1 MAAGD
6 LWIDGAPAT
15 VEDLTHQALVNYG
28 AYTSFAV
35 SARAVRGLDRHL
47 ARLTHAGS
55 DLFGAPVPEDR
66 VRALIRQALGDRPDA
81 FVRVSLFS
89 REISPRSPAHEGV
102 PRVMVGVFP
111 PVPPLG
117 ETPLRLQ
124 VQTYARETPDL
135 KHVAT
140 MGLIRARREARLA
153 GNDDALFVDAEG
165 RISEGSLWNIGFVYG
180 DTVVWPDAPMLEGV
194 SQALIKAHLTDVG
207 LKQETRV
214 VTLDDLVGFEGAFIT
229 NSATPACAVAAIGD
243 HAFAVSV
250 ERLTNISAAWSRAEP
265 QPV

>member
-1 MAAGD
+1 MATAE

-15 VEDLTHQALVNYG
+15 VEDLTHQALINYG

-35 SARAVRGLDRHL
+35 AGGAVRGLDRHL
-47 ARLTHAGS
+47 ARLTHAGHA
-55 DLFGAPVPEDR
+55 LFGAAVPEAE
-66 VRALIRQALGDRPDA
+66 VRTLIRQAMGDRSDA

-89 REISPRSPAHEGV
+89 REISPRSPAHEGR
-102 PRVMVGVFP
+102 PGVMVGVFP

-140 MGLIRARREARLA
+140 MGLIRARRQARVD
-153 GNDDALFVDAEG
+153 GYDDALFVDSEG
-165 RISEGSLWNIGFVYG
+165 RISEGSLWNIGFLCG
-180 DTVVWPDAPMLEGV
+180 DRVIWPEAPMLEGV
-194 SQALIKAHLTDVG
+194 SQALITAHLADVG
-207 LKQETRV
+207 LKQETQV
-214 VTLDDLVGFEGAFIT
+214 VTVDAMSGFDGAFIT
-229 NSATPACAVAAIGD
+229 NSATPACAVGAIGD
-243 HAFAVSV
+243 HAFAGNAEGLNQVV
-250 ERLTNISAAWSRAEP
+250 AAWSRAEP

>member
-1 MAAGD
+1 LAAGD

-15 VEDLTHQALVNYG
+15 VEDLMHQALVNYG

-35 SARAVRGLDRHL
+35 SLGAVRGLDRHL
-47 ARLTHAGS
+47 ARLTKAGTE
-55 DLFGAPVPEDR
+55 LFGAPVAEDR
-66 VRALIRQALGDRPDA
+66 IRDLVRQALGERADA

-111 PVPPLG
+111 SVPPLG
-117 ETPLRLQ
+117 EVPLRLQ
-124 VQTYARETPDL
+124 VKTYARETPDL

-153 GNDDALFVDAEG
+153 GYDDALFVDAQG
-165 RISEGSLWNIGFVYG
+165 RISEGSLWNIGFISDDAVI
-180 DTVVWPDAPMLEGV
+180 WPEAPMLEGV
-194 SQALIKAHLTDVG
+194 SQALIKAHLAHVG
-207 LKQETRV
+207 LRQETRG
-214 VTLDDLVGFEGAFIT
+214 VTLGDLSGFDGAFIT
-229 NSATPACAVAAIGD
+229 NSATPACAVAAIGA

-250 ERLTNISAAWSRAEP
+250 ERLATITAAWSQAEP

>member
-1 MAAGD
+1 MKD

-35 SARAVRGLDRHL
+35 TDGTVRGLDRHL
-47 ARLTHAGS
+47 ARLTHAGHA
-55 DLFGAPVPEDR
+55 LFGATVPEAE
-66 VRALIRQALGDRPDA
+66 VRTLIRQALGDRSDA

-89 REISPRSPAHEGV
+89 RDISPRTPGHEG
-102 PRVMVGVFP
+102 PPSVMVGVFP

-124 VQTYARETPDL
+124 VQTYARDTPDL

-140 MGLIRARREARLA
+140 MGLIRARRQARLA
-153 GNDDALFVDAEG
+153 GYDDALFVDIEG
-165 RISEGSLWNIGFVYG
+165 RISEGSLWNIGFLRG
-180 DTVVWPDAPMLEGV
+180 DTVVWPEAPMLEGV

-214 VTLDDLVGFEGAFIT
+214 VTAAGLPGFDGAFIT
-229 NSATPACAVAAIGD
+229 NSATPTCAVGAIGD
-243 HAFAVSV
+243 HAFAGNAEGLAKV
-250 ERLTNISAAWSRAEP
+250 TAAWFMAEP
-265 QPV
+265 HPV

>member
-1 MAAGD
+1 MSTST

-35 SARAVRGLDRHL
+35 ADGAVRGLDRHL
-47 ARLTHAGS
+47 ARLTHAS
-55 DLFGAPVPEDR
+55 HALFGAAAPEDR
-66 VRALIRQALGDRPDA
+66 VQNLIRQALGDRTGA

-89 REISPRSPAHEGV
+89 RDISPRSPGHEGP

-117 ETPLRLQ
+117 DTPLTLQ
-124 VQTYARETPDL
+124 VQTYVRETPDL

-140 MGLIRARREARLA
+140 MGLIRARRQARLA
-153 GNDDALFVDAEG
+153 GYDDALFVDAAG
-165 RISEGSLWNIGFVYG
+165 RISEGSLWNIGFLCG
-180 DTVVWPDAPMLEGV
+180 DTVVWPEAPMLEGV
-194 SQALIKAHLTDVG
+194 SQALIKAHLGDVG
-207 LKQETRV
+207 LKQDTRV
-214 VTLDDLVGFEGAFIT
+214 ITVDALSGFDGAFIT
-229 NSATPACAVAAIGD
+229 NSATPACAVAAVGD
-243 HAFAVSV
+243 HAFSV
-250 ERLTNISAAWSRAEP
+250 DAECLASITAAWSRAEP

>member
-1 MAAGD
+1 VKGF
-6 LWIDGAPAT
+6 WIDGAPAT

-35 SARAVRGLDRHL
+35 AGGSVRGLDRHL
-47 ARLTHAGS
+47 ARLTHAGTE
-55 DLFGAPVPEDR
+55 LFGVPVPEGR
-66 VRALIRQALGDRPDA
+66 VRDLIRQALGDRPDA
-81 FVRVSLFS
+81 FIRVSLFS
-89 REISPRSPAHEGV
+89 REISPRSPTYEGP

-140 MGLIRARREARLA
+140 MGLIRARRQARLA
-153 GNDDALFVDAEG
+153 GYDDALFVDAEG
-165 RISEGSLWNIGFVYG
+165 RISEGSLWNIGFVHG
-180 DTVVWPDAPMLEGV
+180 DTVVWPEAPMLEGV
-194 SQALIKAHLTDVG
+194 SQALIKAHLGDDG
-207 LKQETRV
+207 LKQDTRV
-214 VTLDDLVGFEGAFIT
+214 ITVDALSGFDGAFIT
-229 NSATPACAVAAIGD
+229 NSATPACAVAAVGD
-243 HAFAVSV
+243 HVFSGGAN
-250 ERLTNISAAWSRAEP
+250 RLASIAAAWSRAER

>member
-1 MAAGD
+1 LAAGD

-35 SARAVRGLDRHL
+35 SAGSVRGLDRHL
-47 ARLTHAGS
+47 ARLTHAGTV
-55 DLFGAPVPEDR
+55 LFGVPVPEPR
-66 VRALIRQALGDRPDA
+66 VRELIRHALGDRSDA

-89 REISPRSPAHEGV
+89 RDISPRSPSHEG
-102 PRVMVGVFP
+102 PPGVMVGVFP

-117 ETPLRLQ
+117 ETPLTLQ
-124 VQTYARETPDL
+124 LLTYARETPDL

-140 MGLIRARREARLA
+140 MGLIRARRQARLA
-153 GNDDALFVDAEG
+153 GYDDALFVDVEG
-165 RISEGSLWNIGFVYG
+165 HISEGSLWNIGFVRD
-180 DTVVWPDAPMLEGV
+180 DTVVWPEAPMLEGV
-194 SQALIKAHLTDVG
+194 SQALIKAYLGDVG
-207 LKQETRV
+207 LKQESRV
-214 VTLDDLVGFEGAFIT
+214 LTVADLRGFEGAFIT

-243 HAFAVSV
+243 HEFSV
-250 ERLTNISAAWSRAEP
+250 GTERLASISAAWSRAEA

>member
-1 MAAGD
+1 LAAGD

-35 SARAVRGLDRHL
+35 ADGAVRGLDLHL
-47 ARLTHAGS
+47 ARLTHAS
-55 DLFGAPVPEDR
+55 RALFGAAVPEDR
-66 VRALIRQALGDRPDA
+66 VQNLIRQALGDRADA

-89 REISPRSPAHEGV
+89 REISPRTPGHEGP
-102 PRVMVGVFP
+102 PRVMVGVFQ
-111 PVPPLG
+111 PVSPLG

-124 VQTYARETPDL
+124 MQTYAREAPDL

-140 MGLIRARREARLA
+140 MGLIRARRQARLA
-153 GNDDALFVDAEG
+153 GYDDALFVDAEG
-165 RISEGSLWNIGFVYG
+165 RISEGSLWNIGFLCG
-180 DTVVWPDAPMLEGV
+180 DSVIWPEAPMLEGV
-194 SQALIKAHLTDVG
+194 SQALIKAHLADVR

-214 VTLDDLVGFEGAFIT
+214 LMVADLPGFQGAFIT
-229 NSATPACAVAAIGD
+229 NSATPACGVAAIGD

-250 ERLTNISAAWSRAEP
+250 ECLANITAAWSRAEP

>member
-1 MAAGD
+1 MKD

-35 SARAVRGLDRHL
+35 AAGAVRGLDRHL
-47 ARLTHAGS
+47 ARLTHAGHA
-55 DLFGAPVPEDR
+55 LFGAAVPETE
-66 VRALIRQALGDRPDA
+66 VRALIRQALGGRVDA

-89 REISPRSPAHEGV
+89 RDISSRTPGHEG
-102 PRVMVGVFP
+102 PPSVMVGVFP

-117 ETPLRLQ
+117 ETPLTLQ

-140 MGLIRARREARLA
+140 MGLIRARRQARVD
-153 GNDDALFVDAEG
+153 GYDDALFVDSEG
-165 RISEGSLWNIGFVYG
+165 RISEGSLWNIGFLCG
-180 DTVVWPDAPMLEGV
+180 DRVIWPEAPMLEGV
-194 SQALIKAHLTDVG
+194 SQALITAHLADVG
-207 LKQETRV
+207 LKQETQM
-214 VTLDDLVGFEGAFIT
+214 VTVDAMSGFDGAFIT
-229 NSATPACAVAAIGD
+229 NSATPACAVGAIGD
-243 HAFAVSV
+243 HAFAGNSEGLNQVV
-250 ERLTNISAAWSRAEP
+250 AAWLRAEP

>member
-1 MAAGD
+1 LAAGD

-35 SARAVRGLDRHL
+35 SAGAVRGLDRHL
-47 ARLTHAGS
+47 ARLTHAGTE
-55 DLFGAPVPEDR
+55 LFGVPVPEGR
-66 VRALIRQALGDRPDA
+66 VRDLIRQALGDRSDA

-117 ETPLRLQ
+117 ETPLTLQ

-140 MGLIRARREARLA
+140 MGLIRARRLACLA
-153 GNDDALFVDAEG
+153 GYDDALFVDAGG
-165 RISEGSLWNIGFVYG
+165 RISEGSLWNIGFVSG
-180 DTVVWPDAPMLEGV
+180 DTVVWPEALKLEGV
-194 SQALIKAHLTDVG
+194 SQALIKTHLADVG
-207 LKQETRV
+207 LKQEARV
-214 VTLDDLVGFEGAFIT
+214 VTVGDLSGFDGAFIT
-229 NSATPACAVAAIGD
+229 NSATPACGVAAIGD
-243 HAFAVSV
+243 RTFPVTTD
-250 ERLTNISAAWSRAEP
+250 RLAMVKAAWSRAEP

>member
-15 VEDLTHQALVNYG
+15 VEDLAHQALVNYG

-35 SARAVRGLDRHL
+35 SAAAVRGLDRHL
-47 ARLTHAGS
+47 ARLTHAGTA
-55 DLFGAPVPEDR
+55 LFGAAVPENR

-89 REISPRSPAHEGV
+89 RDVSPRSPAHEGV

-111 PVPPLG
+111 PSPPLG
-117 ETPLRLQ
+117 QIPLRLQ

-135 KHVAT
+135 KHMAT
-140 MGLIRARREARLA
+140 MGLIRARRQARLA
-153 GNDDALFVDAEG
+153 GYDDALFADPDG
-165 RISEGSLWNIGFVYG
+165 RISEGSLWNIGFMRG
-180 DTVVWPDAPMLEGV
+180 DTVIWPDAPMLEGV
-194 SQALIKAHLTDVG
+194 SQALIKGHLKEAGLSQESRFVTAGALTDF
-207 LKQETRV
+207 
-214 VTLDDLVGFEGAFIT
+214 DGAFIT

-243 HAFAVSV
+243 VVFSGGMDSLDRV
-250 ERLTNISAAWSRAEP
+250 TSAWLRAEP

>member
-1 MAAGD
+1 MATAD

-35 SARAVRGLDRHL
+35 TDGSVRGLDRHL
-47 ARLTHAGS
+47 ARLTHAGRA
-55 DLFGAPVPEDR
+55 LFGAAMPEAE
-66 VRALIRQALGDRPDA
+66 VRTLIRQALGDRTDA

-89 REISPRSPAHEGV
+89 REISPRSPTCEG
-102 PRVMVGVFP
+102 PPSVMVGVFP
-111 PVPPLG
+111 PVSPLG

-124 VQTYARETPDL
+124 LQTYARETPDL

-140 MGLIRARREARLA
+140 MGLIRARRQARLA
-153 GNDDALFVDAEG
+153 GYDDALFVDADG
-165 RISEGSLWNIGFVYG
+165 RISEGSLWNIGFMRG

-194 SQALIKAHLTDVG
+194 SQALIKARLADVG
-207 LKQETRV
+207 LKQEARV
-214 VTLDDLVGFEGAFIT
+214 VTVDDLSGFDGAFIT
-229 NSATPACAVAAIGD
+229 NSATPACAVGAIGK
-243 HAFAVSV
+243 HEFPGKPEGLIPVM
-250 ERLTNISAAWSRAEP
+250 TAWSMAEP

>member
-1 MAAGD
+1 MATAE

-15 VEDLTHQALVNYG
+15 VEDLTHQALINYG

-35 SARAVRGLDRHL
+35 AGGAVRGLDRHL
-47 ARLTHAGS
+47 ARLTHAGHA
-55 DLFGAPVPEDR
+55 LFGAAVPETE
-66 VRALIRQALGDRPDA
+66 VRALIRQALGGRVDA

-89 REISPRSPAHEGV
+89 HDISPRTPGHEG
-102 PRVMVGVFP
+102 PPSVMVGVFP

-140 MGLIRARREARLA
+140 MGLIRARRQARVD
-153 GNDDALFVDAEG
+153 GYDDALFVDSEG
-165 RISEGSLWNIGFVYG
+165 RISEGSLWNIGLLCG
-180 DTVVWPDAPMLEGV
+180 DRVIWPEAPMLEGV
-194 SQALIKAHLTDVG
+194 SQALITAHLADVG
-207 LKQETRV
+207 LNHETRV
-214 VTLDDLVGFEGAFIT
+214 VTAADLPGFDGAFIT
-229 NSATPACAVAAIGD
+229 NSATPACGVAAIGD

-250 ERLTNISAAWSRAEP
+250 EHLANITAAWSRAEP

>member
-35 SARAVRGLDRHL
+35 ADGAVRGLDRHL
-47 ARLTHAGS
+47 ARLTHAGHA
-55 DLFGAPVPEDR
+55 LFGAAVPEDR
-66 VRALIRQALGDRPDA
+66 VQNLIRQALGDRTDA

-89 REISPRSPAHEGV
+89 RDIRPRSPSHEG
-102 PRVMVGVFP
+102 PPSVMVGVFQ
-111 PVPPLG
+111 PVSPLG

-124 VQTYARETPDL
+124 VQTYAREAPDL

-140 MGLIRARREARLA
+140 MGLIRARRQARLA
-153 GNDDALFVDAEG
+153 GYDDALFVDPEG
-165 RISEGSLWNIGFVYG
+165 RISEGSLWNIGFLCG
-180 DTVVWPDAPMLEGV
+180 DTVIWPEAPMLEGV
-194 SQALIKAHLTDVG
+194 SQALIKAHLADVG

-214 VTLDDLVGFEGAFIT
+214 ITVADLPGFEGAFIT
-229 NSATPACAVAAIGD
+229 NSATPACAVAAMGD
-243 HAFAVSV
+243 HVFSGVAG
-250 ERLTNISAAWSRAEP
+250 RLASITAAWSRAEP

>member
-1 MAAGD
+1 LGAGD
-6 LWIDGAPAT
+6 LWIDGASAT

-35 SARAVRGLDRHL
+35 SRGAVRGLDRHL
-47 ARLTHAGS
+47 MRLTEAGS
-55 DLFGAPVPEDR
+55 DLFGAPVPESR
-66 VRALIRQALGDRPDA
+66 VRDLIRQALGERNDA

-89 REISPRSPAHEGV
+89 REISPRSPVHEGQ

-117 ETPLRLQ
+117 DAPLRLQ
-124 VQTYARETPDL
+124 LQTYAREAPGL

-140 MGLIRARREARLA
+140 MGLIRARRQARLA
-153 GNDDALFVDAEG
+153 GYDDALFVDAAG
-165 RISEGSLWNIGFVYG
+165 RISEGSLWNVGFMRG
-180 DTVVWPDAPMLEGV
+180 DTVIWPEAPMLEGV
-194 SQALIKAHLTDVG
+194 SQALIKAHLADIG
-207 LKQETRV
+207 LKQETRR
-214 VTLDDLVGFEGAFIT
+214 VTLDDLVGFEGGFIT

-250 ERLTNISAAWSRAEP
+250 ERLADISAAWSRAEP